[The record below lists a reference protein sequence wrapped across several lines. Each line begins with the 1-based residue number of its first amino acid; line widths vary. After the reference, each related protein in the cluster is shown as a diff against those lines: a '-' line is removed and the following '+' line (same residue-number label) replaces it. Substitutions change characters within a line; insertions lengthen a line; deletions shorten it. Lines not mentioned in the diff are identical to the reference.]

1 MNALTSLRHRLRHE
15 DRDVGSA
22 TVFVAVTMLGL
33 LVLCGLLVDGGA
45 KLRATQRADRI
56 AAEAARAAGQ
66 AVDPAALVA
75 GDVTVDRAAAVESAQ
90 QHLAAAGVT
99 GTVALSPDGTAI
111 DVDVAVTA
119 PSVFLGLVGIESFS
133 VTGHGRAVLVH
144 GVTGGGT

>member
-1 MNALTSLRHRLRHE
+1 MNALIWLRHRMRHE
-15 DRDVGSA
+15 EPDVGSV

-33 LVLCGLLVDGGA
+33 LVLCGLVVDGGA

-90 QHLAAAGVT
+90 GYLAAAGVT
-99 GTVALSPDGTAI
+99 GTVGLSPDGTAI
-111 DVDVAVTA
+111 EVDVVVTA

>member
-1 MNALTSLRHRLRHE
+1 MNALTWLRHRMRHE
-15 DRDVGSA
+15 ARDAGSV

-33 LVLCGLLVDGGA
+33 LVLCGLVVDGGA

-56 AAEAARAAGQ
+56 TAEAARAAGQ

-90 QHLAAAGVT
+90 AYLAAAGVT
-99 GTVALSPDGTAI
+99 GTVALSTDGTAI
-111 DVDVAVTA
+111 EVDAKVTA

>member
-1 MNALTSLRHRLRHE
+1 MTALSRLRHRLRHE
-15 DRDVGSA
+15 DRDAGSV

-33 LVLCGLLVDGGA
+33 LVLCGLVVDGGA
-45 KLRATQRADRI
+45 KLRATQQADRI

-75 GDVTVDRAAAVESAQ
+75 GDVTIDRAAALESAEGY
-90 QHLAAAGVT
+90 LAAEGVT
-99 GTVALSPDGTAI
+99 GNVALSPDGTAI
-111 DVDVAVTA
+111 DVDVVVTA

-133 VTGHGRAVLVH
+133 VTGPGRAVLVP

>member
-1 MNALTSLRHRLRHE
+1 MNALAWLRHRMRPE
-15 DRDVGSA
+15 EPDAGSV

-33 LVLCGLLVDGGA
+33 LVLCGLVVDGGA

-56 AAEAARAAGQ
+56 ATEAARAAGQ
-66 AVDPAALVA
+66 AVDAAALVA

-90 QHLAAAGVT
+90 AYLAATGVT
-99 GTVALSPDGTAI
+99 GTVAFSPDGTAI
-111 DVDVAVTA
+111 DVDVVVTA

>member
-1 MNALTSLRHRLRHE
+1 MKALTWLRHRMRHE
-15 DRDVGSA
+15 ERDAGSA

-33 LVLCGLLVDGGA
+33 LVLCGLVVDGGA

-56 AAEAARAAGQ
+56 AAEAARTAGQ

-75 GDVTVDRAAAVESAQ
+75 GDVTVDRAAAVQSAQ
-90 QHLAAAGVT
+90 AYLAAAGVT

-111 DVDVAVTA
+111 EVDVVVTA

>member
-1 MNALTSLRHRLRHE
+1 MNALTWLRHRLRHE
-15 DRDVGSA
+15 ERDAGSV

-33 LVLCGLLVDGGA
+33 LVLCGLVVDGGA
-45 KLRATQRADRI
+45 KLRATQQADRI

-90 QHLAAAGVT
+90 GYLAAAGVS

-111 DVDVAVTA
+111 EVDVVVAA

-144 GVTGGGT
+144 GVTGGAT

>member
-1 MNALTSLRHRLRHE
+1 MNALTWLRLRLRHE
-15 DRDVGSA
+15 DRDAGSV
-22 TVFVAVTMLGL
+22 TVFIAVTMLGL
-33 LVLCGLLVDGGA
+33 LVLCGLVVDGGA

-75 GDVTVDRAAAVESAQ
+75 GDVTVDRAAAVESA
-90 QHLAAAGVT
+90 HAYLAAAGVA
-99 GTVALSPDGTAI
+99 GTVALSPDVTAI
-111 DVDVAVTA
+111 EVDVVVTA
-119 PSVFLGLVGIESFS
+119 PSVFLGLVGIDSFS